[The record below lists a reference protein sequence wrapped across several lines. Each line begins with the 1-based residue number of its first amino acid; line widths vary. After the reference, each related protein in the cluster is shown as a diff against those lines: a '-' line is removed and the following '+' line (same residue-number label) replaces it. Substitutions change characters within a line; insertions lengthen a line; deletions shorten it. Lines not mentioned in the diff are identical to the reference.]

1 MRSGKTIWA
10 AKTAYIAL
18 SALLCALGL
27 LLILKPAISL
37 GLTGT
42 IVGGVMIAFG
52 AVKLMGYFSKDL
64 YQLAFQFD
72 LAFGILL
79 IALGV
84 LILVRPVRAM
94 AMLCVILGIEIIADG
109 LFKVQMALDARRFG
123 LYTWWLILA
132 MAVLTGAAGAV
143 IAVHPSESALTLT
156 AMTGAALT
164 TQGLMNLC
172 VALCAVK
179 VTACRRTDIVE
190 ARFAEGRER

>member
-1 MRSGKTIWA
+1 MRSEKTIRA

-27 LLILKPAISL
+27 LLILKPEISM
-37 GLTGT
+37 GLTGA

-64 YQLAFQFD
+64 YRLAFQFD

-79 IALGV
+79 IALGA
-84 LILVRPVRAM
+84 LILVRPVRALT
-94 AMLCVILGIEIIADG
+94 MLCVILGIEIIADG
-109 LFKVQMALDARRFG
+109 LFKVQTALDARRFG

-132 MAVLTGAAGAV
+132 MAVLTGLAGAA
-143 IAVHPSESALTLT
+143 IAQHPSESALTLT
-156 AMTGAALT
+156 TMTGAALT
-164 TQGLMNLC
+164 AQGLMNLC

-179 VTACRRTDIVE
+179 VTAGRRPDIFE
-190 ARFAEGRER
+190 ARFAEGRD